1 MTPADIAAS
10 IMLFVHGMENGL
22 INVQTQYL
30 GVETLASVYYGKK
43 KNNRDE
49 LLISGGILIA
59 RIQRQAKNVS
69 ADLQR
74 ESVTECSHCSPL

>member
-1 MTPADIAAS
+1 MCEHDT
-10 IMLFVHGMENGL
+10 F
-22 INVQTQYL
+22 

-49 LLISGGILIA
+49 LLVSGGILIA
-59 RIQRQAKNVS
+59 RIRRQAKNAS

-74 ESVTECSHCSPL
+74 ESVTECAHCSPLWVVFKKKLVIIIIMIVQKG